1 MKMKKFFISLVLVV
15 LTTMIFSGCE
25 QSLTKDLNEFQQI
38 AKDFLNTKGYEV
50 PYRYTLSYLTETR
63 DKLAITYDNEE
74 IVFDISS
81 ENDPQIFSIKIQLY
95 TITNEEIK
103 ETEKIV
109 NDFLNT
115 KGYIVPKNYEIKY
128 KEMNKKTLE
137 ISKVVNEEGNYITI
151 IYDISKKQIEILD
164 VSYYIVSQDGKI
176 LGFVTWIFLVI
187 IIILGASKIT

>member
-15 LTTMIFSGCE
+15 LTTMIFLGCE

-81 ENDPQIFSIKIQLY
+81 ENNPQIFSIKIQLY

-151 IYDISKKQIEILD
+151 TYDISKKQIEILD
-164 VSYYIVSQDGKI
+164 VSYYIVSQDRKI
-176 LGFVTWIFLVI
+176 LGFVTGIFLLI
-187 IIILGASKIT
+187 IIIFGASKIT

>member
-1 MKMKKFFISLVLVV
+1 M
-15 LTTMIFSGCE
+15 
-25 QSLTKDLNEFQQI
+25 
-38 AKDFLNTKGYEV
+38 
-50 PYRYTLSYLTETR
+50 
-63 DKLAITYDNEE
+63 
-74 IVFDISS
+74 
-81 ENDPQIFSIKIQLY
+81 Y

-151 IYDISKKQIEILD
+151 TYDISKKQIEILD
-164 VSYYIVSQDGKI
+164 VSYYIVGQDRVI
-176 LGFVTWIFLVI
+176 LSFVTWIFLVI
-187 IIILGASKIT
+187 IIILVARKIT